1 MRVQV
6 LASSSAGNCYLL
18 DDGQAPLLLEA
29 GIRIADIRRGLG
41 FGLSRLAGA
50 LISHEH
56 QDHARAVA
64 DVLKAGV
71 EVYASAGT
79 WEALGIQHHRALTIR
94 ALQQVRIGPWT
105 VLPFDAVH
113 DAAEPLGFLLAN
125 GPHKALYMT
134 DSAYC
139 KYRFQGLTHLLV
151 ECNHS
156 LEILQDHVLAG
167 RVPQAHVNRLV
178 RSHFSLERLL
188 EFLKANDLSR
198 VEEIWLLHLSDGN
211 SDAEEFKRRVAAA
224 TGLPVYVAPAR
235 KEAGQHVRHD
245 R

>member
-1 MRVQV
+1 MRVQT

-18 DDGQAPLLLEA
+18 DDGSSPLLLEA
-29 GIRIADIRRGLG
+29 GIRFQDLRRAVG
-41 FGLSRLAGA
+41 FGLSRVAACLV
-50 LISHEH
+50 SHEH

-71 EVYASAGT
+71 DVYASAGT
-79 WEALGIQHHRALTIR
+79 WEALAIRHHRAHTIR

-105 VLPFDAVH
+105 VLPFDTVH

-125 GPHKALYMT
+125 GPYKVLYMT
-134 DSAYC
+134 DTAHC
-139 KYRFQGLTHLLV
+139 RYRFQGLTHLLV

-167 RVPQAHVNRLV
+167 RVPQAHVDRLV

-188 EFLKANDLSR
+188 EFLQTNDLSQ
-198 VEEIWLLHLSDGN
+198 VQEIHLLHLSDQHSN
-211 SDAEEFKRRVAAA
+211 ADEFKAAVQRA
-224 TGLPVYVAPAR
+224 TGLPVYVAPA
-235 KEAGQHVRHD
+235 
-245 R
+245 